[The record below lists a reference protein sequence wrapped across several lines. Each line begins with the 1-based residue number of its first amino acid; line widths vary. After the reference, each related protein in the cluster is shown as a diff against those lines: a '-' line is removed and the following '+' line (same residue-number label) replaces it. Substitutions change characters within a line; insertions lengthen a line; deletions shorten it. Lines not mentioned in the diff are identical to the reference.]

1 MRIGYI
7 RTNGICT
14 APRSPRTCTSLLFHS
29 IAVILFAAMFV
40 IPALA
45 GTEDGR
51 GSCNFLQQKTN
62 QVPDTS
68 NSKSPPTL
76 ESLGLTIYDSLDN
89 HPELYLSTVQLETK
103 LRAQLAGLKLDQ
115 PIRTRSKVVKTAICQ
130 ALGYPVP
137 KSFLKSQ
144 PRFPGQNFDVYTQ
157 KSNNLQIWNE
167 ALSADR
173 RYVLVRVNQDN
184 IVTTVRV
191 INGAQ
196 LAKLDT
202 TRTLTQKYQASAIDK
217 VDSSRLVSAV
227 DTPNLMVAIHEAKNQ
242 YFQDLLPVDVLYV
255 RLKPILG
262 KLIDNPGA
270 DQERNRGWQLHQL
283 VSKQLGIDKAEDDGQ
298 VPDVADQ
305 LLELKLQTS
314 PTVDLG
320 LITPGNTGPLDNFP
334 GLRFA
339 DIRYAIFY
347 GTKVGDK
354 IRLDHLV
361 VTSGTDFFYFF
372 EQLKGN
378 VVNKK
383 NQIRLPKN
391 FFDEPRK

>member
-1 MRIGYI
+1 MTIYQE
-7 RTNGICT
+7 
-14 APRSPRTCTSLLFHS
+14 P
-29 IAVILFAAMFV
+29 
-40 IPALA
+40 
-45 GTEDGR
+45 TEKPETGD
-51 GSCNFLQQKTN
+51 
-62 QVPDTS
+62 P
-68 NSKSPPTL
+68 KSR
-76 ESLGLTIYDSLDN
+76 GLTIYDSLDD
-89 HPELYLSTVQLETK
+89 HPSLFLSTNELQTTLRTK
-103 LRAQLAGLKLDQ
+103 LAGLKLDQ

-137 KSFLKSQ
+137 QSFLKSK

-167 ALSADR
+167 ELSANR
-173 RYVLVRVNQDN
+173 RYVLVRVNKDD

-202 TRTLTQKYQASAIDK
+202 TGTLTQKYQASSIDK

-227 DTPNLMVAIHEAKNQ
+227 DTPELMLAIHEAKTEYYQN
-242 YFQDLLPVDVLYV
+242 LLPVDLLYV

-262 KLIDNPGA
+262 QLIDNPGA
-270 DQERNRGWQLHQL
+270 DQDRNRGWELHRL
-283 VSKQLGIDKAEDDGQ
+283 VSKQLGLDKAVDDGQ
-298 VPDVADQ
+298 VPDVTDQ

-320 LITPGNTGPLDNFP
+320 LIPPGDTAPIDSFP

-361 VTSGTDFFYFF
+361 VTTGDDFFCFF
-372 EQLKGN
+372 KQLKGN

-383 NQIRLPKN
+383 NQIRLPKR
-391 FFDEPRK
+391 FFGNEE

>member
-1 MRIGYI
+1 M
-7 RTNGICT
+7 
-14 APRSPRTCTSLLFHS
+14 SVEKL
-29 IAVILFAAMFV
+29 
-40 IPALA
+40 
-45 GTEDGR
+45 
-51 GSCNFLQQKTN
+51 KTN
-62 QVPDTS
+62 TPGAISIQE
-68 NSKSPPTL
+68 PTKL
-76 ESLGLTIYDSLDN
+76 PSQTENTDDPKSLGLTIYDSLDD
-89 HPELYLSTVQLETK
+89 HPELYLSTTQLETI
-103 LRAQLAGLKLDQ
+103 LRVKLAGLKLDQ

-137 KSFLKSQ
+137 KSFLKSK

-167 ALSADR
+167 ELSASR
-173 RYVLVRVNQDN
+173 RYVLVRVDQND
-184 IVTTVRV
+184 ILTTVRV
-191 INGAQ
+191 INGSQ

-202 TRTLTQKYQASAIDK
+202 TGTLTQKYQASAIDK

-227 DTPNLMVAIHEAKNQ
+227 DTPDLMLAMHEAKTEYYQN
-242 YFQDLLPVDVLYV
+242 LLPVDLLYV

-270 DQERNRGWQLHQL
+270 DQERNRGWELHRL
-283 VSKQLGIDKAEDDGQ
+283 VSKQLGLEKAEDDGQ

-320 LITPGNTGPLDNFP
+320 LIPPGDGGALDNFP
-334 GLRFA
+334 GLKFA
-339 DIRYAIFY
+339 DIRYGIVY
-347 GTKVGDK
+347 GTKLGNK

-361 VTSGTDFFYFF
+361 VTTGADFFCFF
-372 EQLKGN
+372 KQLKGN

-383 NQIRLPKN
+383 NQIRLPKG
-391 FFDEPRK
+391 FFGEEK

>member
-1 MRIGYI
+1 MAIQEQ
-7 RTNGICT
+7 TDKVDD
-14 APRSPRTCTSLLFHS
+14 P
-29 IAVILFAAMFV
+29 
-40 IPALA
+40 
-45 GTEDGR
+45 
-51 GSCNFLQQKTN
+51 KT
-62 QVPDTS
+62 
-68 NSKSPPTL
+68 
-76 ESLGLTIYDSLDN
+76 LGLTIYDSLDN
-89 HPELYLSTVQLETK
+89 HPELYLSAANLE
-103 LRAQLAGLKLDQ
+103 AQLRLKLKGLKLDQ

-137 KSFLKSQ
+137 KSFLKSK

-167 ALSADR
+167 ELSADR
-173 RYVLVRVNQDN
+173 RYVLVRVNQDD

-202 TRTLTQKYQASAIDK
+202 TGTLTQKYQASAIEP

-227 DTPNLMVAIHEAKNQ
+227 DTPQLMIRILEAKTDYYRN
-242 YFQDLLPVDVLYV
+242 LLPVDALYV
-255 RLKPILG
+255 QLKPILG
-262 KLIDNPGA
+262 QLIDNPGA
-270 DQERNRGWQLHQL
+270 DQERNRGWELHRL
-283 VSKQLGIDKAEDDGQ
+283 VSKQLGLKKAEDDGQ

-320 LITPGNTGPLDNFP
+320 LIPPGDSGLLEGFD
-334 GLRFA
+334 GLRFT
-339 DIRYAIFY
+339 DIRYGIFY

-361 VTSGTDFFYFF
+361 VTSGADFFSFF
-372 EQLKGN
+372 KQLKGN

-383 NQIRLPKN
+383 NQIRLPKG
-391 FFDEPRK
+391 FFDTEKQTK

>member
-1 MRIGYI
+1 MRNQEQ
-7 RTNGICT
+7 TTPLSQAN
-14 APRSPRTCTSLLFHS
+14 
-29 IAVILFAAMFV
+29 
-40 IPALA
+40 
-45 GTEDGR
+45 EDDP
-51 GSCNFLQQKTN
+51 KT
-62 QVPDTS
+62 
-68 NSKSPPTL
+68 
-76 ESLGLTIYDSLDN
+76 LGLTIYNSLDN
-89 HPELYLSTVQLETK
+89 HPELYLSTKQLETT
-103 LRAQLAGLKLDQ
+103 LRLKLAGLKLDQ

-137 KSFLKSQ
+137 KSFLKSK
-144 PRFPGQNFDVYTQ
+144 PRFPGLNFDVYTQ
-157 KSNNLQIWNE
+157 KSDNLQIWNE

-173 RYVLVRVNQDN
+173 RYVLVRVNQDD

-191 INGAQ
+191 ITGAQ

-202 TRTLTQKYQASAIDK
+202 TGTLTQKYQASAIDK
-217 VDSSRLVSAV
+217 VDCSRLASAV
-227 DTPNLMVAIHEAKNQ
+227 DTPQLMLAIHEAKTDFYQ
-242 YFQDLLPVDVLYV
+242 KLMPVDLLYV

-262 KLIDNPGA
+262 QLIDNPGA
-270 DQERNRGWQLHQL
+270 DQERNRGWELHRL
-283 VSKQLGIDKAEDDGQ
+283 VSKQLGLENAEDDGQ

-320 LITPGNTGPLDNFP
+320 LITPGDAGSIDNFP

-339 DIRYAIFY
+339 DIRYGIFY

-361 VTSGTDFFYFF
+361 VTSGADFFCFF
-372 EQLKGN
+372 KQLKGN

-383 NQIRLPKN
+383 NQIRLPKG
-391 FFDEPRK
+391 FFEEK